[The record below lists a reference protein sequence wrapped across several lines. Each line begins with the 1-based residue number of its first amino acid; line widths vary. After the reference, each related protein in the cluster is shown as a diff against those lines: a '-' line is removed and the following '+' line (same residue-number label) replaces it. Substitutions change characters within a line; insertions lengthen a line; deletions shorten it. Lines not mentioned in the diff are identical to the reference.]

1 MSHEC
6 FFETRWKIET
16 KEKKNTKIFKLPDV
30 GVVVG
35 AAAVAFADDEG
46 AALRAAPFPGL
57 CNPDTVVDFF
67 KPALAVPAGIVLA
80 APRPGAVLAAALAR
94 AAPPALAVP
103 APLASCGFFV
113 IPLLPPAVTLMQ
125 K

>member
-1 MSHEC
+1 MNIEIID
-6 FFETRWKIET
+6 KIS
-16 KEKKNTKIFKLPDV
+16 KLPDV
-30 GVVVG
+30 GVDVG
-35 AAAVAFADDEG
+35 AAAAAVADDDG
-46 AALRAAPFPGL
+46 APLRAAPFPGL

-94 AAPPALAVP
+94 AAPPALALP